1 MTDKVNHGQLK
12 AGIIKVL
19 SESKTRI
26 PARKIINKLADIGIF
41 TTDDSLLVTLNKMSR
56 IGSIHRDM
64 QHRCECCDR
73 RMHVYYL

>member
-1 MTDKVNHGQLK
+1 MSDKVNHGELK
-12 AGIIKVL
+12 EGIISVL
-19 SESKTRI
+19 AEFGDRM
-26 PARKIINKLADIGIF
+26 PARKIINKLANIGIF